1 METKIY
7 TKVQKE
13 KEAGKVSV
21 SKTIEILTSM
31 AASIVILFAIE
42 TH

>member
-13 KEAGKVSV
+13 KEARKVSL
-21 SKTIEILTSM
+21 SNTIEILTRM

-42 TH
+42 TQ